1 MKVKL
6 KKILAMILSVCL
18 VFSGLTFFKGME
30 TNAADKGDDTMNI
43 LFIGNSMTY
52 YNTLCSVVEGLANHY
67 GHKVKCTAATNGG
80 YTLIRN
86 AKADNVITAI
96 QKGGYDKVII
106 QDIVGSFDADNHME
120 GVQTITEMIKQYSPD
135 AKIYSYEP
143 WPTKDSILGENS
155 KLPYFTYYYIKA
167 AKKYCN
173 GVAPA
178 GEAFYDMY
186 KTEGKDYYCTDGK
199 HPMPLGTFV
208 SATSVFY
215 TIFPEEAQ
223 KTFSGDDYTYVTNL
237 IHKNIAYVGASNT
250 EVYDNDEL
258 NKISQYS
265 YTRAHQVN
273 EVIEANTTYTSVA
286 GEYVDADAEVNP
298 DELEPIT
305 GSDVDRSIFEA
316 TENIAKGCSV
326 VASSEKNDK
335 AANVTDGKLGTR
347 WESEW
352 NVDPQWLYVDLGSVK
367 NINKVGFSW
376 EGAYAK
382 RYYVQISNNA
392 TDWKTV
398 AAVKATSAK
407 TVQITLDK
415 TYSARY
421 VRMYGTRRGLDAYG
435 YSMYEMGVWEAKEVP
450 TTETTTTVDVTT
462 EAPTTKAPT
471 TVVPTTE
478 APTTEAPTTEAP
490 TTAEAT
496 TEAPTTE
503 APKTTEPTTEAPTT
517 AKPTTETPITE
528 ATTTTKNIQNA
539 STEIGTET
547 TVGPTVKI
555 TPAKVKVKKV
565 ARKAKGTKA
574 KISLKKVK
582 GATGYVVK
590 ISTSKK
596 FKKKTTITKNVKLT
610 TFTLKKLKKNK
621 KYYIKVRAVRKTG
634 KTKVYGL
641 WSKPKRI

>member
-1 MKVKL
+1 
-6 KKILAMILSVCL
+6 MILSVCL

-273 EVIEANTTYTSVA
+273 EVIEANTIYTSVA

-450 TTETTTTVDVTT
+450 TTEITTTVDVTT
-462 EAPTTKAPT
+462 EAPTA
-471 TVVPTTE
+471 E
-478 APTTEAPTTEAP
+478 APT
-490 TTAEAT
+490 
-496 TEAPTTE
+496 
-503 APKTTEPTTEAPTT
+503 TTEPTTEAPTT
-517 AKPTTETPITE
+517 AKPTTEA
-528 ATTTTKNIQNA
+528 ATTNKNIQNA
-539 STEIGTET
+539 STEIATET

-610 TFTLKKLKKNK
+610 IFTLKKLKKNK

>member
-1 MKVKL
+1 
-6 KKILAMILSVCL
+6 MILSVCL

-199 HPMPLGTFV
+199 HPMTLGTFV

-471 TVVPTTE
+471 
-478 APTTEAPTTEAP
+478 A
-490 TTAEAT
+490 AEAT
-496 TEAPTTE
+496 TVAPT
-503 APKTTEPTTEAPTT
+503 
-517 AKPTTETPITE
+517 TE

>member
-1 MKVKL
+1 MNVKL

-120 GVQTITEMIKQYSPD
+120 GVQTITKMIKQYSPD

-223 KTFSGDDYTYVTNL
+223 KTFSGDNYTYVTNL
-237 IHKNIAYVGASNT
+237 IHKNIAYAGASNT
-250 EVYDNDEL
+250 EVYDNNEL

-316 TENIAKGCSV
+316 IENIAKGCSV

-335 AANVTDGKLGTR
+335 AANVTDGKIGTR

-462 EAPTTKAPT
+462 
-471 TVVPTTE
+471 V
-478 APTTEAPTTEAP
+478 APTTEAPTTEA
-490 TTAEAT
+490 
-496 TEAPTTE
+496 
-503 APKTTEPTTEAPTT
+503 PTTEAPTT

-528 ATTTTKNIQNA
+528 AATTNKNIQNA
-539 STEIGTET
+539 STEIATET
-547 TVGPTVKI
+547 TVRPTVKI

>member
-1 MKVKL
+1 MNVKL

-52 YNTLCSVVEGLANHY
+52 YNTLCSVVEDLANHY

-305 GSDVDRSIFEA
+305 GSDVERSISEA

-367 NINKVGFSW
+367 
-376 EGAYAK
+376 
-382 RYYVQISNNA
+382 
-392 TDWKTV
+392 
-398 AAVKATSAK
+398 TS
-407 TVQITLDK
+407 
-415 TYSARY
+415 
-421 VRMYGTRRGLDAYG
+421 
-435 YSMYEMGVWEAKEVP
+435 
-450 TTETTTTVDVTT
+450 
-462 EAPTTKAPT
+462 TK
-471 TVVPTTE
+471 
-478 APTTEAPTTEAP
+478 
-490 TTAEAT
+490 
-496 TEAPTTE
+496 
-503 APKTTEPTTEAPTT
+503 
-517 AKPTTETPITE
+517 
-528 ATTTTKNIQNA
+528 
-539 STEIGTET
+539 
-547 TVGPTVKI
+547 
-555 TPAKVKVKKV
+555 
-565 ARKAKGTKA
+565 
-574 KISLKKVK
+574 
-582 GATGYVVK
+582 
-590 ISTSKK
+590 
-596 FKKKTTITKNVKLT
+596 
-610 TFTLKKLKKNK
+610 
-621 KYYIKVRAVRKTG
+621 
-634 KTKVYGL
+634 
-641 WSKPKRI
+641 

>member
-273 EVIEANTTYTSVA
+273 EVIEANTIYTSVA

-450 TTETTTTVDVTT
+450 TTVAPTT
-462 EAPTTKAPT
+462 EAPTTT
-471 TVVPTTE
+471 EPTTE
-478 APTTEAPTTEAP
+478 APTTEAPA
-490 TTAEAT
+490 
-496 TEAPTTE
+496 
-503 APKTTEPTTEAPTT
+503 T

-528 ATTTTKNIQNA
+528 AATTNKNIQNA
-539 STEIGTET
+539 STEIATET

>member
-1 MKVKL
+1 MNVKL

-471 TVVPTTE
+471 
-478 APTTEAPTTEAP
+478 A
-490 TTAEAT
+490 AEAT
-496 TEAPTTE
+496 TVAPT
-503 APKTTEPTTEAPTT
+503 
-517 AKPTTETPITE
+517 TE

>member
-1 MKVKL
+1 MNVKL

-316 TENIAKGCSV
+316 IENIAKGCSV

-335 AANVTDGKLGTR
+335 AANVTDGKIGTR

-462 EAPTTKAPT
+462 
-471 TVVPTTE
+471 V
-478 APTTEAPTTEAP
+478 APTTEAPTTEA
-490 TTAEAT
+490 
-496 TEAPTTE
+496 
-503 APKTTEPTTEAPTT
+503 PTTEAPTT

-528 ATTTTKNIQNA
+528 AATTNKNIQNA
-539 STEIGTET
+539 STEIATET
-547 TVGPTVKI
+547 TVRPTVKI

>member
-1 MKVKL
+1 MNVKL

-67 GHKVKCTAATNGG
+67 GHKVECTAATNGG

-120 GVQTITEMIKQYSPD
+120 GVQTITKMIKQYSPD

-223 KTFSGDDYTYVTNL
+223 KTFSGDNYTYVTNL
-237 IHKNIAYVGASNT
+237 IHKNIAYAGASNT
-250 EVYDNDEL
+250 EVYDNNEL

-316 TENIAKGCSV
+316 IENIAKGCSV

-335 AANVTDGKLGTR
+335 AANVTDGKIGTR

-462 EAPTTKAPT
+462 
-471 TVVPTTE
+471 V
-478 APTTEAPTTEAP
+478 APTTEAPTTEA
-490 TTAEAT
+490 
-496 TEAPTTE
+496 
-503 APKTTEPTTEAPTT
+503 PTTEAPTT

-528 ATTTTKNIQNA
+528 AATTNKNIQNA
-539 STEIGTET
+539 STEIATET
-547 TVGPTVKI
+547 TVRPTVKI

>member
-1 MKVKL
+1 MNVKL

-120 GVQTITEMIKQYSPD
+120 GVQTITKMIKQYSPD

-223 KTFSGDDYTYVTNL
+223 KTFSGDNYTYVTNL
-237 IHKNIAYVGASNT
+237 IHKNIAYAGASNT
-250 EVYDNDEL
+250 EVYDNNEL

-316 TENIAKGCSV
+316 IENIAKGCSV

-335 AANVTDGKLGTR
+335 AANVTDGKIGTR

-462 EAPTTKAPT
+462 
-471 TVVPTTE
+471 V

-490 TTAEAT
+490 TA
-496 TEAPTTE
+496 
-503 APKTTEPTTEAPTT
+503 EAPTT

-528 ATTTTKNIQNA
+528 AATTNKNIQNA
-539 STEIGTET
+539 STEIATET
-547 TVGPTVKI
+547 TVRPTVKI